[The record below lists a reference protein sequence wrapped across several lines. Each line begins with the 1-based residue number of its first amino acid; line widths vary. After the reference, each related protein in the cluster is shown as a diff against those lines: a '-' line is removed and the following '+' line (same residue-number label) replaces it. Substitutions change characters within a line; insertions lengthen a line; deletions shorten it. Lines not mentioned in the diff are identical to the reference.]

1 MDLLQPLLPYHMQQR
16 VLIIQFSQRGQAT
29 VRILPLRQQR
39 VGEHRLQHRGV
50 GVALVAQ
57 PLTGA
62 AVRQAGDGAD
72 RAGGQRID
80 RGEFRTGIQAHL
92 VGLLVAVKHHLR
104 LDLSPGDAQPRQTV
118 AMLVMRHL
126 IYTCPETSTRF
137 DLLGIP
143 FKAGEEAIDA
153 LHGESGPEEHGE
165 QRARGYHG
173 FQPLVRDGA
182 GVQELVHGRFVE
194 HRDVFHRPGRS
205 AVLEVHAAVGEPVT
219 QLGEQCGPVGAGSV
233 HLVDEYEG
241 RHVVSPQQAPQ
252 RLGMPLDAV
261 RPGHHQYGVI
271 QHRQHALGLGGEI
284 DVPRRIDEG
293 DRQIAGSDDGGLGEY
308 RDASRPLHRV
318 GVEERIAVI
327 DAAEPANLPRTV
339 EQRFGQRG
347 LARVHMS
354 QNARDDVLFH
364 SVHPIGGEDVTAGSL
379 EPLSG
384 LRITGRKSRY
394 PQLGV

>member
-1 MDLLQPLLPYHMQQR
+1 M
-16 VLIIQFSQRGQAT
+16 
-29 VRILPLRQQR
+29 RILLWQQR

-72 RAGGQRID
+72 RAGGQLID

-104 LDLSPGDAQPRQTV
+104 LDLSPVTRSHVRRLPCSSCDTLYTRAPKRAPGSISLVYRSKPARKPSMPSMARADPKNTGNSARQ
-118 AMLVMRHL
+118 
-126 IYTCPETSTRF
+126 
-137 DLLGIP
+137 
-143 FKAGEEAIDA
+143 
-153 LHGESGPEEHGE
+153 
-165 QRARGYHG
+165 GYHG

-219 QLGEQCGPVGAGSV
+219 QLGEQCGPVGAGRV

-252 RLGMPLDAV
+252 RLGMPWMPSAPDTTSMA
-261 RPGHHQYGVI
+261 
-271 QHRQHALGLGGEI
+271 
-284 DVPRRIDEG
+284 
-293 DRQIAGSDDGGLGEY
+293 
-308 RDASRPLHRV
+308 
-318 GVEERIAVI
+318 
-327 DAAEPANLPRTV
+327 
-339 EQRFGQRG
+339 
-347 LARVHMS
+347 
-354 QNARDDVLFH
+354 
-364 SVHPIGGEDVTAGSL
+364 
-379 EPLSG
+379 
-384 LRITGRKSRY
+384 
-394 PQLGV
+394 

>member
-1 MDLLQPLLPYHMQQR
+1 
-16 VLIIQFSQRGQAT
+16 
-29 VRILPLRQQR
+29 
-39 VGEHRLQHRGV
+39 
-50 GVALVAQ
+50 
-57 PLTGA
+57 
-62 AVRQAGDGAD
+62 
-72 RAGGQRID
+72 
-80 RGEFRTGIQAHL
+80 
-92 VGLLVAVKHHLR
+92 
-104 LDLSPGDAQPRQTV
+104 
-118 AMLVMRHL
+118 MLVMRHL

-153 LHGESGPEEHGE
+153 LHGEGGPEEHGE
-165 QRARGYHG
+165 QCARGYHG

-219 QLGEQCGPVGAGSV
+219 QLGEQCGPVGAGRV

-327 DAAEPANLPRTV
+327 DAAEPADLPRTV

-364 SVHPIGGEDVTAGSL
+364 SVHPIGGEDGTAGSL
-379 EPLSG
+379 EPLSA

-394 PQLGV
+394 P